1 MLLAVQTIIKG
12 KVTAI
17 PGCAVKAYWG
27 EEVLLHMLTSGIDRG
42 EQPARGQLLC
52 VRPPPL
58 PRKNPPAPIKQQ
70 AESA

>member
-17 PGCAVKAYWG
+17 IGCAKKAYWG
-27 EEVLLHMLTSGIDRG
+27 QEVLLHMLTSDIDRG

-52 VRPPPL
+52 

-70 AESA
+70 AGSA